1 MVENSSKTEG
11 PIGTVVGVN
20 GSDVKIKPDANLD
33 KNKIPTV
40 EGIIVLKYITS
51 KGMELEVGT

>member
-1 MVENSSKTEG
+1 VENSSKTEG

-33 KNKIPTV
+33 KNKMPAV
-40 EGIIVLKYITS
+40 EGIIVLKDITS
-51 KGMELEVGT
+51 KGIEIEVGT